1 VSWGQTVI
9 SVPIRHIESS
19 RDLIARNRAIIA
31 ATRQLIASNRR
42 RLNPWWEFSGGSDG
56 RDPLDELRLS
66 IRQRLALGDLVP
78 APRRVWAGRGTGQRC
93 VVCARNIP
101 ASEVENEISVRADGH
116 EVRLWAHLSCLRI
129 WRDESDA
136 LERSTSEPLGTSGGG
151 EAE

>member
-1 VSWGQTVI
+1 VI

-19 RDLIARNRAIIA
+19 RDLIVRNRAIIA
-31 ATRQLIASNRR
+31 ATRQLIACNRR
-42 RLNPWWEFSGGSDG
+42 RLNPWWEFSGGSDE

-93 VVCARNIP
+93 VVCAREIL
-101 ASEVENEISVRADGH
+101 ASEVENEISVRSNGL
-116 EVRLWAHLSCLRI
+116 EVTLWAHLPCLRV

-136 LERSTSEPLGTSGGG
+136 LEHGASELLGDFGGG
-151 EAE
+151 AP